1 MTNIV
6 KAALDGL
13 NREISAG
20 IEFLEVLERI
30 LQAYPEVSQEDIRE
44 ACVRQAFEAFEEY
57 QSIQA
62 LSRLLGYR
70 GD

>member
-6 KAALDGL
+6 KAALDRL

-30 LQAYPEVSQEDIRE
+30 LQAYPEVSQEDVRE
-44 ACVRQAFEAFEEY
+44 AYARQASEAYEEY
-57 QSIQA
+57 GVFKHSA
-62 LSRLLGYR
+62 GY
-70 GD
+70 